1 MTVEVLNGKQ
11 VEKKSVEELEKAL
24 RESEKNFKSLEKMY
38 EEQVEIAEGLKLKLK
53 DFQTPDEL
61 TVREKMQYR
70 AMMAQKKAKVA
81 YEVGRVPKNG
91 RNNFHK
97 YEYVTESD
105 LTDHIRKLMFK
116 NNLAITL
123 SVNEWEK
130 DQNNLKRVYME
141 ITLTDCETGFFEE
154 TTWIGEGQDNGDKG
168 FYKAYTGVLKY
179 YLMKTFLVP
188 SGDDPEQDNEIEHK
202 QQKGH
207 KEHKNDNSESRK
219 ASENQVNYINKLIKE
234 LASFGGEEKAIIE
247 TLKIKL
253 KDIGKFNTIEDMN
266 TEMAGQAIMWLKG
279 WIDTKKKNQKAEN
292 QKGERV
298 ANR

>member
-1 MTVEVLNGKQ
+1 MTVEAVKKEEKQ
-11 VEKKSVEELEKAL
+11 DKKKSVEELEKAL
-24 RESEKNFKSLEKMY
+24 RESEKNFKSLENMY

-53 DFQTPDEL
+53 DLQTPDEL
-61 TVREKMQYR
+61 TIREKMQYR
-70 AMMAQKKAKVA
+70 AKIAQKKAKVA

-123 SVNEWEK
+123 SVDRWERE
-130 DQNNLKRVYME
+130 NNLKRVYMK

-188 SGDDPEQDNEIEHK
+188 SGDDPEQDTAEDR
-202 QQKGH
+202 
-207 KEHKNDNSESRK
+207 HKNETREVPK
-219 ASENQVNYINKLIKE
+219 ASESQLNYVRNLISE
-234 LASFGGEEKAIIE
+234 LASFGGDESAIVE

-253 KDIGKFNTIEDMN
+253 KDIGKFNDVDDMN
-266 TEMAGQAIMWLKG
+266 SELASKAIMWLKG
-279 WIDTKKKNQKAEN
+279 WIDNKKKKQK
-292 QKGERV
+292 QSGQGV
-298 ANR
+298 S